1 MSAAFPELVSVIFC
15 EELLPTLMLPKLT
28 AVGLMLNSGCV
39 GVCGCVPVPLKA
51 IAMGEPGALL
61 AIEMLPLAPPAEGGV
76 KVADTLTL

>member
-1 MSAAFPELVSVIFC
+1 MSAAFPELVRVIFC

>member
-1 MSAAFPELVSVIFC
+1 
-15 EELLPTLMLPKLT
+15 MLPKLT

-39 GVCGCVPVPLKA
+39 GVCGCVPVPINA

-61 AIEMLPLAPPAEGGV
+61 AIEMLPLAPPAEVGV